1 MSRPFFSGGSVNGVE
16 SGPFSGRNGAD
27 LTGVLSMG
35 SFMPL
40 PVVSSAEHLVTDTAA
55 VGL

>member
-1 MSRPFFSGGSVNGVE
+1 MMANKLFHFMVQDFVLNQ
-16 SGPFSGRNGAD
+16 F
-27 LTGVLSMG
+27 VLSMG

-40 PVVSSAEHLVTDTAA
+40 PVVSSVEHLVTDTAA

>member
-1 MSRPFFSGGSVNGVE
+1 MVLKVVHSLEGMV
-16 SGPFSGRNGAD
+16 AD

>member
-1 MSRPFFSGGSVNGVE
+1 MLLKVVHSLEGMV
-16 SGPFSGRNGAD
+16 AD

-40 PVVSSAEHLVTDTAA
+40 PVVSSVEHLVTDTAA